1 MCIKCLF
8 YLFLLDSSIK
18 VRLISLTHVE
28 RFIIIIIF
36 NSLNSPKTNSPVFS
50 ADLLFGVF
58 ILIRYR
64 IYQEVLPLTS
74 VT

>member
-1 MCIKCLF
+1 MCIKGLF

-28 RFIIIIIF
+28 RFIIIIF

-50 ADLLFGVF
+50 ADLLLGVF

-64 IYQEVLPLTS
+64 IHQEVLPLTS